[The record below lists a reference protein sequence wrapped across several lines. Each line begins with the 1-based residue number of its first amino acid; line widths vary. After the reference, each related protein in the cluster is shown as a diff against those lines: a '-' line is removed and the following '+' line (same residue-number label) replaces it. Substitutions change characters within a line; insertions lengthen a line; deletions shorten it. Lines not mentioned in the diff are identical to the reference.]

1 MGRVLVRRGVGG
13 ERGRTES
20 QWNWVSRLL
29 MPEKMMRQRRM
40 SEIRLKMTGMAVRRR
55 LRGRAMV
62 VMGVDGLKE

>member
-1 MGRVLVRRGVGG
+1 M
-13 ERGRTES
+13 
-20 QWNWVSRLL
+20 L